1 MRLRLLRINFPP
13 PDENQRALQIKAIT
27 AKMRWNHSLV
37 LLEKLKNKTTKKEKL
52 VQQEITDL
60 KLLER
65 GILKRMTDKI
75 IEEYTESPL
84 GLP

>member
-1 MRLRLLRINFPP
+1 MSK
-13 PDENQRALQIKAIT
+13 ALY
-27 AKMRWNHSLV
+27 AKLRWNHTVVLV
-37 LLEKLKNKTTKKEKL
+37 EKLKNNTMTKHDLE
-52 VQQEITDL
+52 QQEITDL

-75 IEEYTESPL
+75 IEEYTESRL